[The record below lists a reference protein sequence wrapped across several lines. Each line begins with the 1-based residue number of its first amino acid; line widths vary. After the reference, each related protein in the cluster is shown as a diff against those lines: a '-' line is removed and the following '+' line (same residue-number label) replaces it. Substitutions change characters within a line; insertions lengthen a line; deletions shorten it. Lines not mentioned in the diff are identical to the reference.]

1 MIQIFVNNVIFIIIM
16 TRELINDYLKVF
28 LLCLEVEYQ
37 RHNNRR
43 LLGAESKLSEFME
56 KDFDKFIKPKNVE
69 DLELAD
75 IVSIFLSV
83 LLTPS
88 NFGDKL
94 TDVLK
99 IHELAMKTQKEASK
113 IYLSSIKKATIEF
126 GKNNNLFINSN
137 FKG

>member
-1 MIQIFVNNVIFIIIM
+1 M
-16 TRELINDYLKVF
+16 TRKLINDYLRVF
-28 LLCLEVEYQ
+28 ILCLEVEYQ
-37 RHNNRR
+37 RHNDRR
-43 LLGAESKLSEFME
+43 LLGAESKLSGFME
-56 KDFDKFIKPKNVE
+56 RDFDNFIKPKKVE

-88 NFGDKL
+88 NFGNKL

-99 IHELAMKTQKEASK
+99 IHELAKKTQEEASK
-113 IYLSSIKKATIEF
+113 IYLSSINKATIEF

>member
-16 TRELINDYLKVF
+16 TRELINDYLRVF

-37 RHNNRR
+37 RHNDRR

-56 KDFDKFIKPKNVE
+56 RDFDNFIKPKKIE

-88 NFGDKL
+88 NFGNKL

-99 IHELAMKTQKEASK
+99 IHELAKKTQEEASK
-113 IYLSSIKKATIEF
+113 IYLSSIIKATIEF

>member
-1 MIQIFVNNVIFIIIM
+1 M
-16 TRELINDYLKVF
+16 TRKLINDYLKVF

-43 LLGAESKLSEFME
+43 LLGAENKLLEFME
-56 KDFDKFIKPKNVE
+56 KDFNKFIKPKKVE

-83 LLTPS
+83 ILTP
-88 NFGDKL
+88 NNIEDKL

-99 IHELAMKTQKEASK
+99 IHELAIKTQEEAAK
-113 IYLSSIKKATIEF
+113 IYLSSLKKATIEF

>member
-1 MIQIFVNNVIFIIIM
+1 M

-37 RHNNRR
+37 RHNDRR
-43 LLGAESKLSEFME
+43 LLGAENKLSEFME
-56 KDFDKFIKPKNVE
+56 KDFDKFIKPKKVE

-75 IVSIFLSV
+75 IVSIFLSII
-83 LLTPS
+83 LTPS
-88 NFGDKL
+88 NFGNKL
-94 TDVLK
+94 IDVLK
-99 IHELAMKTQKEASK
+99 IHELAKKTQEEASK
-113 IYLSSIKKATIEF
+113 IYLSSISKATIEF